1 MIALIKK
8 IFHRSGIAL
17 LGSRNDFSTEHRFLN
32 AFMLF
37 SFVLS
42 FFSLFVNIGLG
53 MPKELIIFLSIAGAV
68 MAVFYY
74 FSRFRNIFTPILYFS
89 TISMLVILFYLWI
102 ESGGSHGPVIFAFF
116 GLLVFILLFF
126 NGSMLV
132 SMISIYILSIIL
144 LYQLEWIY
152 PEMITHYPDEKTR
165 IIDHILLLVP
175 VILIISFFIYYTKS
189 YYLKEKEKA
198 EQSDLLKSS
207 FLSNMSHEIR
217 TPMNGIIGFSQLLI
231 HETNPEARNN
241 YINIINESGE
251 TLLKLVNE
259 ILDLSEIE
267 SGQGKIVNKPFNLTR
282 LLKDIWQA
290 FESERGGLNKENLS
304 LELEMPEGE
313 RVKQVIMD
321 PFRLK
326 QVLSNL
332 LGNALKFTESGKI
345 SFGYKRA
352 GFNKIHFY
360 VRDTGIGIN
369 QEEQDI
375 IFDRFYKIEGGTK
388 KLYGGTGLGLA
399 ISKQIVDLMGGEMW
413 LESKSGEGSVFN
425 FTLPFEEVISE
436 EDKAISKKKGNFDWS
451 GKKLLIAEDEEL
463 NYKLYSEMFKPTGI
477 ELVHAENGRVA
488 VDLFGNGQNFD
499 IVILDLKM
507 PEMDGVQAFK
517 HIKKI
522 NKEVPVFAITAFAME
537 EEKQEIEAMGFNKY
551 FAKPVN
557 KEELFSTLNEFLSL
571 GA

>member
-1 MIALIKK
+1 MINLIKNK
-8 IFHRSGIAL
+8 IHSFGTML
-17 LGSRNDFSTEHRFLN
+17 LGARNEFPMEHRFLS

-37 SFVLS
+37 GIVLS
-42 FFSLFVNIGLG
+42 VLSVFINTMLGFSN
-53 MPKELIIFLSIAGAV
+53 MLIVSSASVSVV
-68 MAVFYY
+68 MGVFYY
-74 FSRFRNIFTPILYFS
+74 FSRFRGAYTSILYSS
-89 TISMLVILFYLWI
+89 TVFMLVIVALVWV
-102 ESGGSHGPVIFAFF
+102 ESGGSQSPVIFIFF
-116 GLLVFILLFF
+116 ALLVFILLFF
-126 NGSMLV
+126 RGSLLMG
-132 SMISIYILSIIL
+132 MISMYTLTIIL
-144 LYQLEWIY
+144 LYLLEFIY
-152 PEMITHYPDEKTR
+152 PEMITQYPDEKSR
-165 IIDHILLLVP
+165 LIDHLALLV
-175 VILIISFFIYYTKS
+175 VIVLIISFFIYYTKS
-189 YYLKEKEKA
+189 YYLSEKEKA

-251 TLLKLVNE
+251 TLLKLINE

-267 SGQGKIVNKPFNLTR
+267 SGQGKIVSKPFNLNR

-290 FESERGGLNKENLS
+290 FESEKGELKRERLS
-304 LELEMPEGE
+304 LELEIPEDE
-313 RVKQVIMD
+313 RVNQVIMD

-345 SFGYKRA
+345 AFGYNRS
-352 GFNKIHFY
+352 GFNKIQFY
-360 VRDTGIGIN
+360 VSDTGIGIN

-375 IFDRFYKIEGGTK
+375 IFDRFYKTEGGTK

-399 ISKQIVDLMGGEMW
+399 ISKQLVILMGGEMW
-413 LESKSGEGSVFN
+413 LESKSGEGSVFY
-425 FTLPFEEVISE
+425 FSLPLEEVIIEDEKVKSKE
-436 EDKAISKKKGNFDWS
+436 EGNFNWS

-463 NYKLYSEMFKPTGI
+463 NYKLYIEMFKPTGI
-477 ELVHAENGRVA
+477 EVVHAENGRVA
-488 VDLFGNGQNFD
+488 VDSFANGQNFD

-507 PEMDGVQAFK
+507 PEMDGIQAFK

-557 KEELFSTLNEFLSL
+557 KEELFSTLNEFLSKD
-571 GA
+571 A